1 MIKRLI
7 LVLIISTTAI
17 VGVSQK
23 YAFVDTQYILENL
36 PEFTE
41 AQRQLDEKS
50 EQWYKEIEGAQKD
63 IQKKRDIFEAEKVL
77 LPDEDRLRKEK
88 ELEAMT
94 LGLMELQKKRFG
106 VNGELFLKRQE
117 LIEPIQD
124 KIYKAIKAMSE
135 KGNYSFIF
143 DSSAST
149 SNILYADQKYDKSDL
164 VLRNLKK

>member
-1 MIKRLI
+1 M
-7 LVLIISTTAI
+7 IISITTV
-17 VGVSQK
+17 VGISQK

-41 AQRQLDEKS
+41 AQRQLDENS
-50 EQWYKEIEGAQKD
+50 EQWYKQIEGMQKD
-63 IQKKRDIFEAEKVL
+63 IQKKRDVFEAEKVL
-77 LPDEDRLRKEK
+77 LPEDELLRKET
-88 ELEAMT
+88 ELETMT
-94 LGLMELQKKRFG
+94 LKMIEFQKKKFG
-106 VNGELFLKRQE
+106 VKGELFLKRQE

-124 KIYKAIKAMSE
+124 KIYKAIKAIAD

-149 SNILYADQKYDKSDL
+149 SNILYADKKYDKSDL